1 MTAKYLDRLTEND
14 MHAGGPRFQQIVDGI
29 TEHGVAGFNV
39 YGHELI
45 YSIAKSEQSCIAQV
59 QVGGRQIELGTFEDD
74 EVSAVRV
81 MAAHLNDAFKQ
92 PAGSDLRPRGRPQR
106 QRTEQETEPTSPKPT
121 ERGQP
126 MGGKPRDPRIA
137 APGEQLRKKHGF
149 QTTANTKAPMGLQ
162 SKFDPPILKNRRA
175 DAMGEKDKRIKALE
189 GEVRDLL
196 DAQVTQAE
204 QHASAMER
212 IQALEAAAQG
222 SGTIDNID
230 LTEPGTVEQPAK
242 EEDTDED
249 GGHGEST
256 PVVEKPA
263 IHEGDL
269 VQFPR
274 DPFDAPRRVIE
285 IAPKPTPDGTFE
297 YAVLEDEDDLIPIL
311 LLELVSRAEDAEKV
325 DSDAGVDAD

>member
-1 MTAKYLDRLTEND
+1 MTAKYLDRLNEND
-14 MHAGGPRFQQIVDGI
+14 MHAGGPRFQQIVEGI
-29 TEHGVAGFNV
+29 TKRGVAGFNV

-59 QVGGRQIELGTFEDD
+59 QIGGRTIELGSFEDD

-81 MAAHLNDAFKQ
+81 MAAHLNNAFKQ
-92 PAGSDLRPRGRPQR
+92 PAGSDLKPRGAPQR

-137 APGEQLRKKHGF
+137 APGDQLRKKHGF
-149 QTTANTKAPMGLQ
+149 KTTANTDAPMGLQ
-162 SKFDPPILKNRRA
+162 SKFDPPILQRRRA

-189 GEVRDLL
+189 AEVRDLL

-212 IQALEAAAQG
+212 IQALEAAASAPAQ
-222 SGTIDNID
+222 TD
-230 LTEPGTVEQPAK
+230 TEPEPGTVEQPAK

-249 GGHGEST
+249 DRHGEST
-256 PVVEKPA
+256 QLTEKPV

-274 DPFDAPRRVIE
+274 EPFAAPRRVIE
-285 IAPKPTPDGTFE
+285 IAPKPTPDGTFD
-297 YAVLEDEDDLIPIL
+297 YAVLEDEEDLIPVV
-311 LLELVSRAEDAEKV
+311 LLELVSRAEDAAKV
-325 DSDAGVDAD
+325 DTDAGVDDD